1 MDMKMSFLFLF
12 FTFLS
17 FSIIGQVKYNVN
29 IDDRNRVIDMNAKAA
44 ELIRE
49 AHIDQAIDILTQ
61 SVSIDSVLRE
71 TYILLFQAWKED
83 KDCGDQVIQLLSKG
97 KRIFKRDDELCFYVG
112 EIYRNCS
119 KFPEAVLEYT
129 NAMVY
134 AKENGS
140 DFHLVPYYYMNRA
153 TCFYKMKMYD
163 GAIDDYTEVLKLQPE
178 YGAVYLNRGVCF
190 YLSDKKNEA
199 CSDWEKAE
207 AAGYHEALEYM
218 KKYCGK

>member
-1 MDMKMSFLFLF
+1 MYSKVSIVFLF
-12 FTFLS
+12 FVLIS
-17 FSIIGQVKYNVN
+17 FKINGQVKYNVN
-29 IDDRNRVIDMNAKAA
+29 IEDRNRVIDMNAKAA

-49 AHIDQAIDILTQ
+49 EHIDQAIGILTQ
-61 SVSIDSVLRE
+61 SVAIDSVLRE
-71 TYILLFQAWKED
+71 TYILLFQAWKQD
-83 KDCGDQVIQLLSKG
+83 KDCGDQVVNLLSKG
-97 KRIFKRDDELCFYVG
+97 KRIFERDDELCFYVG

-153 TCFYKMKMYD
+153 TCFYKMKMYG

-190 YLSDKKNEA
+190 YLSGKKNEA
-199 CSDWEKAE
+199 CSDWEKALN
-207 AAGYHEALEYM
+207 AGYNEASEYM
-218 KKYCGK
+218 NKYCEK